1 MKKLI
6 TMLLLLTAGISLF
19 AGDELT
25 AQEKAM
31 FTKNVVIP
39 TPSEI
44 IVALNKLTEVNW
56 KTVVGYNTGAAYT
69 ENYKLALN
77 LGVRVADGFV
87 AIQAKDKKNVGEM
100 FAVSKTI
107 AENFGGNSKIFSSKD
122 EVVKMIDKNDWKAL
136 RSKLDDMHLKVQ
148 AEMKKYHPDFVVL
161 ASIGGWLEGLNA
173 VSTTLAAK
181 YDQNASNLLYQPK
194 LVEHF
199 MKEMDKLQD
208 TNKNYPLVK
217 KIREAL
223 PEIAKLCEAE
233 NSKSVIKPVSKQN
246 VEQLAKISSEL
257 VKSIVKGE

>member
-6 TMLLLLTAGISLF
+6 AMLLLLTAGFSLF
-19 AGDELT
+19 AAGDELT
-25 AQEKAM
+25 AEEKAM
-31 FTKNVVIP
+31 FSKNVVIP
-39 TPSEI
+39 MPSEV
-44 IVALNKLTEVNW
+44 IVALDKLTDVKW
-56 KTVVGYNTGAAYT
+56 KTVVDFNTGAAYT

-107 AENFGGNSKIFSSKD
+107 AENFGAKSQVFASKD
-122 EVVKMIDKNDWKAL
+122 EVVKLIDKNDWKAL
-136 RSKLDDMHLKVQ
+136 RFKLDDMHLKVQ

-173 VSTTLAAK
+173 VSTTLNTK
-181 YDQNASNLLYQPK
+181 YKAEASNLLYQPK

-199 MKEMDKLQD
+199 IAELDKLQD
-208 TNKNYPLVK
+208 QNKNYPLVK
-217 KIREAL
+217 EIREAL
-223 PEIAKLCEAE
+223 PKIAKLCDVGAD
-233 NSKSVIKPVSKQN
+233 KPVSKEN
-246 VEQLAKISSEL
+246 VAELAKISNKL